1 MTHWGI
7 QAITVD
13 SDVRTHRIHALG
25 QCQATVATR
34 NLPVSDGPRDC
45 SGRLTIEA
53 AAESDSRAGDSGSYV
68 HTSGRTVQL
77 NYVMNLFLTRK
88 FIAWNNKLNYH
99 EIKNHTIPWNTA
111 AVKVVEIA
119 LTLAS
124 WSLFDDHCL
133 TDIGSRSESSCQC
146 AARASR

>member
-1 MTHWGI
+1 MTHSGCWLGR
-7 QAITVD
+7 AATLNPPRCD
-13 SDVRTHRIHALG
+13 ALG
-25 QCQATVATR
+25 QCQATTR
-34 NLPVSDGPRDC
+34 NLASERRLSGPGSLPVVLRQSRTQASGPATQAPM
-45 SGRLTIEA
+45 S
-53 AAESDSRAGDSGSYV
+53 
-68 HTSGRTVQL
+68 TVQL
-77 NYVMNLFLTRK
+77 NYVMNLFLARN

-133 TDIGSRSESSCQC
+133 TDMGSRSESSCQC